1 MMVFHVFSAGSCVR
15 RLVRRLAALSVV
27 PLVVFLLAGCMPS
40 VPARVDA
47 LSALEAMPQNS
58 DLKKINL
65 AVIYSENTRNSLKY
79 IAAFKESA
87 SRMFS
92 SGQADP
98 DDAALL
104 HSIRDLLEGM
114 FGRVVAVKSFDEA
127 RAANAQ
133 LVAIVDMYAKIGSV
147 SFTTTSL
154 DLTIDF
160 RGLDKEPIAVAKGE
174 GSGMVPYPAFTLR
187 WSSSAATALQGLTTA
202 LSGSAELKAFAA
214 KVAPT
219 LVAAV
224 PASPLSASGNGRN
237 QDRDE
242 PAAIVSDIDVLP
254 HVHVKPSHNAYA
266 IVIGIESYR
275 QKLPKADFAASDARI
290 VTNYLTK
297 VLGYPEENVVT
308 LINDHATKSDIEKYM
323 GSWLRNNIDRDS
335 TLFVYYSGHGAP
347 NPKNGDAYLVPY
359 DGDPTFIAD
368 TGYSLKQLY
377 STLNRIPARQII
389 VALDSC
395 FSGAGGK
402 SVAAPGSRALVR
414 AEKAAIQKTVV
425 MTASA
430 DDQIS
435 STYQDKG
442 HGIFTY
448 FLLKGIKEKLEENS
462 GGGVE
467 IGALFD
473 YLKPQVERVS
483 RKVYNSEQTPELLI
497 TDKNMRAL
505 SLN

>member
-1 MMVFHVFSAGSCVR
+1 M
-15 RLVRRLAALSVV
+15 
-27 PLVVFLLAGCMPS
+27 PLVVALLAGCMPS

-47 LSALEAMPQNS
+47 LSALEALPQNS
-58 DLKKINL
+58 DLKKLTL
-65 AVIYSENTRNSLKY
+65 AVIYSENTRNCLKY
-79 IAAFKESA
+79 VADAKA
-87 SRMFS
+87 SSFS
-92 SGQADP
+92 GGRVDP

-104 HSIRDLLEGM
+104 HSSRDLLEGT

-147 SFTTTSL
+147 SFTTTSF
-154 DLTIDF
+154 DMTFDF
-160 RGLDKEPIAVAKGE
+160 RGLNKEPIAVAKGE

-187 WSSSAATALQGLTTA
+187 WDTSVATALQGLTTA
-202 LSGSAELKAFAA
+202 LTGNAELKAFAA
-214 KVAPT
+214 RVAPT
-219 LVAAV
+219 LVAAAPV
-224 PASPLSASGNGRN
+224 SPLNAGGNGRN
-237 QDRDE
+237 QDQ

-254 HVHVKPSHNAYA
+254 PVHAKPNHNAYA

-275 QKLPKADFAASDARI
+275 QKLPKAEFAASDARI
-290 VTNYLTK
+290 VTSYLTK

-347 NPKNGDAYLVPY
+347 NPKTGDAYLVPY

-368 TGYSLKQLY
+368 TGYSLKKLY

-414 AEKAAIQKTVV
+414 AEKAAIQNTVV

-448 FLLKGIKEKLEENS
+448 FLLRGIKEKLEENR

-483 RKVYNSEQTPELLI
+483 RKVYNSEQTPELLM
-497 TDKNMRAL
+497 TDIKMRAL